1 VTRTEELEAISW
13 DVIVIG
19 TGMGGGTIGYELS
32 RLGRRILYIE
42 KGHSSIA
49 PGDAGIIGSYPEE
62 NFDLARITDQQHDNY
77 LARGGRNTE
86 WFLDSTPGVKPKL
99 FRPLVGSGTG
109 GSSALYG
116 MVTERFFR
124 EDFTPRGNFADV
136 GDSTVPESW
145 PVSYNEMLP
154 WYRKAEQ
161 LYRVRGTADPVRPGD
176 DVASLLPP
184 RQMTAANAEVADFLA
199 DRGMHPYNLHVA
211 CEYTDQC
218 VSCSNIICKSGCK
231 NYSGNICVE
240 PAVRCHGAA
249 LLDQAT
255 VTRLEATRTAV
266 TGVIARR
273 RGETFRFTGKVVV
286 LAASALMTPVLLLNS
301 ASADWPAGL
310 ANDHDLVGR
319 NLMRHF
325 IDIYLFRV
333 RCAEPVG
340 GQVKEIS
347 FNDFYQ
353 ADGHKLGTVQSLGQV
368 PPYDFLMNASRPGR
382 RVLGPLRRLGGRPW
396 KRLVQDRFVV
406 LASIMEDLPYAG
418 NRILPGPGS
427 VSKPGPY
434 LELRYT
440 MGAPDIRRHREFTGR
455 LRATMSRYRGSRVS
469 PVHLSGAKLNSGLGH
484 QSGTCRFGDD
494 PKTSV
499 LDPANRAWGLDNL
512 YVVDTSMLPSS
523 AGINPSLTIAANALR
538 VAQVI
543 SGSL

>member
-13 DVIVIG
+13 DAIVIG

-32 RLGRRILYIE
+32 RLGRRILYLE
-42 KGHSSIA
+42 KGHSSVGLD
-49 PGDAGIIGSYPEE
+49 PAGIIGSYPEE
-62 NFDLARITDQQHDNY
+62 NFDIARVSDAQHDNY

-86 WFLDSTPGVKPKL
+86 WFLDSTPGAKPKL

-124 EDFTPRGNFADV
+124 EDFTPRGNFAET
-136 GDSTVPESW
+136 GCSTVPEAW
-145 PVSYNEMLP
+145 PLSYDEMLP
-154 WYRKAEQ
+154 WYRKAEM
-161 LYRVRGTADPVRPGD
+161 LYRVRGTADPIRPGD

-184 RQMTAANAEVADFLA
+184 RPMTAANAEVADFLA

-211 CEYTDQC
+211 CEYADQC
-218 VSCSNIICKSGCK
+218 RSCSNIICPSGCK

-240 PAVRCHGAA
+240 PAVRCHGAV

-266 TGVIARR
+266 TRVIARR
-273 RGETFRFTGKVVV
+273 RGETLRFSGRVVV

-325 IDIYLFRV
+325 IDIYLFRI
-333 RCAEPVG
+333 RCAEPVA

-353 ADGHKLGTVQSLGQV
+353 AGGQKLGTVQSLGQV
-368 PPYDFLMNASRPGR
+368 PPYDFLMNASRAGR
-382 RVLGPLRRLGGRPW
+382 RVLGPLRHLGGRPW

-406 LASIMEDLPYAG
+406 LASIMEDLPYG
-418 NRILPGPGS
+418 SNRILPGPGS
-427 VSKPGPY
+427 TGKPGPY
-434 LELRYT
+434 LELQYT
-440 MGAPDIRRHREFTGR
+440 MGAPDARRHREFTR
-455 LRATMSRYRGSRVS
+455 QLRAAMSRYRGSRVS
-469 PVHLSGAKLNSGLGH
+469 PVHLSGAKMNSGLGH
-484 QSGTCRFGDD
+484 QSGTCRFGDN

-499 LDPANRAWGLDNL
+499 LDPTNRAWGLDNL

-543 SGSL
+543 NGAL